1 MDPNRG
7 DLEATGRQAG
17 TAAAA
22 AAGLALATIA
32 MITEFLIY
40 SGFAP
45 RVKMIIFYRNLWYKV
60 FLMGMVYHMYHSYF
74 QSRPLQ
80 KEDSS
85 SRKHNVRS
93 KNRRRWKFAE
103 DEFGSLD
110 DK

>member
-1 MDPNRG
+1 MDLDLSTANALDPNHG

-45 RVKMIIFYRNLWYKV
+45 RVNMIILF
-60 FLMGMVYHMYHSYF
+60 
-74 QSRPLQ
+74 Q
-80 KEDSS
+80 KEITC
-85 SRKHNVRS
+85 RKFIRILPLFL
-93 KNRRRWKFAE
+93 RLAF
-103 DEFGSLD
+103 
-110 DK
+110 

>member
-1 MDPNRG
+1 MDPNQV

-45 RVKMIIFYRNLWYKV
+45 RVKMLIFTEISGSKFIKISLNIIIPFY
-60 FLMGMVYHMYHSYF
+60 
-74 QSRPLQ
+74 
-80 KEDSS
+80 
-85 SRKHNVRS
+85 
-93 KNRRRWKFAE
+93 
-103 DEFGSLD
+103 
-110 DK
+110 